1 MAGDAA
7 VDADPGGAGN
17 MGYLQDEV
25 PGEVLS
31 RQCEA
36 RAGGRVLYP
45 PAGNYDRAGL
55 HRAVRVFSS
64 FLYACSDRGVKVQ
77 KV

>member
-1 MAGDAA
+1 MD
-7 VDADPGGAGN
+7 
-17 MGYLQDEV
+17 YIQDEV

-36 RAGGRVLYP
+36 RAGGRVSYP
-45 PAGNYDRAGL
+45 PTGNYDRVGL
-55 HRAVRVFSS
+55 HRAVRVFGSV
-64 FLYACSDRGVKVQ
+64 LYACSDRGVEVQ